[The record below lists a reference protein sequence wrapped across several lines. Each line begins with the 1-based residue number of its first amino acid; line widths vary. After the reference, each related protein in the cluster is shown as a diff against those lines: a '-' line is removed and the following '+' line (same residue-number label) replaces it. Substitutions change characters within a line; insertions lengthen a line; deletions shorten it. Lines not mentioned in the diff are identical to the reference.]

1 MAQQEHAPIPLDDLD
16 RDGALRE
23 TAEAVSGL
31 SRETL
36 LRRGA
41 LAAGGLAL
49 GALPVGWA
57 VAQGGL
63 SSGDKKILN
72 FALTL
77 EYLEAE
83 FYKEAIAKAG
93 LTGVAATF
101 ASTVRDHEVAHV
113 QALQSTLGADA
124 VKQPSFDFKGT
135 TSSESKFLATAK
147 TLEDVGVSAYQG
159 QAVRIKAP
167 AVLMA
172 AASILSVE
180 ARHAG
185 WIRFI
190 NSNGTGGVNHLPAPD
205 TFDASATEKQILRAV
220 GRTGFITGS

>member
-1 MAQQEHAPIPLDDLD
+1 MAHQDHAPIPIDELD

-23 TAEAVSGL
+23 AADGVSGL
-31 SRETL
+31 SREML
-36 LRRGA
+36 LKRGA
-41 LAAGGLAL
+41 LAAGGLTL
-49 GALPVGWA
+49 GALPIGWA

-83 FYKEAIAKAG
+83 FYKEAVQKAG
-93 LTGVAATF
+93 LTGIARTF
-101 ASTVRDHEVAHV
+101 GQVVRDHEVAHV
-113 QALQSTLGADA
+113 QALQQTLGADA
-124 VKQPSFDFKGT
+124 VKQPSFDFKDT

-159 QAVRIKAP
+159 QAPRIKAP

-185 WIRFI
+185 WVREILGD
-190 NSNGTGGVNHLPAPD
+190 SKSPVPAPD
-205 TFDASATEKQILRAV
+205 AFEKPRSMDEVLDLV
-220 GRTGFITGS
+220 KDTGFIKS

>member
-1 MAQQEHAPIPLDDLD
+1 MAPSQHAPIPLDELD

-23 TAEAVSGL
+23 AADAVSGM
-31 SRETL
+31 SRSTL

-41 LAAGGLAL
+41 LATGGLAL

-63 SSGDKKILN
+63 PKGDKKILN

-83 FYKEAIAKAG
+83 FYKEAVQKAG
-93 LTGVAATF
+93 LTGIAATF
-101 ASTVRDHEVAHV
+101 AQVVRDHEVAHV
-113 QALQSTLGADA
+113 AALQQTLGADA
-124 VKQPSFDFKGT
+124 VKQPSFDFKDS

-159 QAVRIKAP
+159 QAVRIKTP

-172 AASILSVE
+172 AASIFSVE

-185 WIRFI
+185 WVREILG
-190 NSNGTGGVNHLPAPD
+190 NSKSPLPAPD
-205 TFDASATEKQILRAV
+205 VFDEARSMDEVLGLV
-220 GRTGFITGS
+220 EDTGFIKS